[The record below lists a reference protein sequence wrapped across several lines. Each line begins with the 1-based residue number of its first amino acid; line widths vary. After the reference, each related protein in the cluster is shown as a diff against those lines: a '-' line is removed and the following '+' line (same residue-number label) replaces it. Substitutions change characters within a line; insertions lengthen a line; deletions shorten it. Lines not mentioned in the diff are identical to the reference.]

1 MVQEKIKQIHAEF
14 KQALD
19 SSSLKVN
26 EVGDLTDVQTAYQR
40 LSDIGLDNSET
51 FKKFQKELNEK
62 NVISAANIMT
72 KQIKDIETLF
82 PEYRLIGLKKLL
94 EICKKYNLVVSEI
107 KNFTGIVP
115 NKNLS
120 EIEEHC
126 VKINNS
132 SDISISSRYRNTDI
146 DDLIFS
152 NFSPTNKPVYFIAAP
167 QKDFKSGMTNI
178 EGVLYDVKKPGFK
191 FNTELRLTTPDPIVL
206 SPVNVKGAVI
216 FQIVT
221 AWGIEADDDYV
232 NNKVKVEVNNN

>member
-26 EVGDLTDVQTAYQR
+26 EVGDLTDVQKAHKR

-51 FKKFQKELNEK
+51 FKKFQKELDEK

-72 KQIKDIETLF
+72 KQIRNIETRF
-82 PEYRLIGLKKLL
+82 PKYRLIGLKKLL
-94 EICKKYNLVVSEI
+94 EICKKYNLVVSET

-120 EIEEHC
+120 EIEEHKE
-126 VKINNS
+126 KISDNEICLRNYSGNIIDSLISNS
-132 SDISISSRYRNTDI
+132 CYTSSTPLYI
-146 DDLIFS
+146 
-152 NFSPTNKPVYFIAAP
+152 IAAP
-167 QKDFKSGMTNI
+167 QKDFKLGMTNI
-178 EGVLYDVKKPGFK
+178 EGVLYDIKKPGFK
-191 FNTELRLTTPDPIVL
+191 FNTELKLTTPDPIVL

-221 AWGIEADDDYV
+221 AWGIEADDDYIK
-232 NNKVKVEVNNN
+232 NKVKVEVNNN